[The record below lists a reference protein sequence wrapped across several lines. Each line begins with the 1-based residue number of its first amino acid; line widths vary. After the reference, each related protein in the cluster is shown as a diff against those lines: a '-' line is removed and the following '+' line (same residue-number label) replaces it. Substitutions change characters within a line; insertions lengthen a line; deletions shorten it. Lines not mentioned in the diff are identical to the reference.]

1 MSARGFSLLEV
12 LVSSTL
18 LSAGLTGIVSA
29 LSTTTALAAHQ
40 RHVTQALQI
49 AESTLESLLI
59 RSVGDPDLAG
69 GTHPATAL
77 QFDDEGAP
85 VTSGSGTYSIDWS
98 VTAGPAAAPS
108 MRRVAVRVRW
118 NEFVGE
124 QSFSL
129 TTLRR

>member
-12 LVSSTL
+12 IVSSTL
-18 LSAGLTGIVSA
+18 LIAGLTGIVSA
-29 LSTTTALAAHQ
+29 LSTTTTLSTHQ
-40 RHVTQALQI
+40 RNVTQALQI

-59 RSVGDPDLAG
+59 RSVADPDLTG
-69 GTHPATAL
+69 GTHPATPL

-85 VTSGSGTYSIDWS
+85 VLTGNGTYAVDWS

-108 MRRVAVRVRW
+108 MRRVSVRIRW
-118 NEFVGE
+118 TEFVGE
-124 QSFSL
+124 RSFSL